1 MKKRARVIQ
10 ISGLRGILMMAFI
23 GVCLVAGF
31 VAFPAICA
39 MKLWNYASNFA
50 PLPLINFYQG
60 LMLWAITAIAGF
72 LINDK
77 KKFVVELKAPQQLS
91 EKDMQKLMERVKVQS
106 QAQVLNSMIM
116 KSSEI
121 KPLDEIKPTEKVEN
135 TEKKE
140 NEKSEKENV

>member
-1 MKKRARVIQ
+1 M
-10 ISGLRGILMMAFI
+10 LFI
-23 GVCLVAGF
+23 GVCLAAGF

-39 MKLWNYASNFA
+39 MKLWNYTANYA

-60 LMLWAITAIAGF
+60 LMLWAITAISIF

-77 KKFVVELKAPQQLS
+77 KKFIVEFQAPKQLS

-106 QAQVLNSMIM
+106 QAQILNSMIL

-121 KPLDEIKPTEKVEN
+121 KPIDEIKPEEKVE
-135 TEKKE
+135 KKDE
-140 NEKSEKENV
+140 EKSEKENV

>member
-31 VAFPAICA
+31 VGFPAICA

-60 LMLWAITAIAGF
+60 LMLWAIVAISGF
-72 LINDK
+72 IINDK
-77 KKFVVELKAPQQLS
+77 KKFIVEFQAPQQLS
-91 EKDMQKLMERVKVQS
+91 EKDMQKLMERVKIQS
-106 QAQVLNSMIM
+106 QAKILNSMVM
-116 KSSEI
+116 KASDI
-121 KPLDEIKPTEKVEN
+121 KSLDEVKNTVEKTEV
-135 TEKKE
+135 KE
-140 NEKSEKENV
+140 EEKSEKENV

>member
-1 MKKRARVIQ
+1 
-10 ISGLRGILMMAFI
+10 MMAFI

-31 VAFPAICA
+31 VGFPAICA

-60 LMLWAITAIAGF
+60 LMLWAIVAISGF
-72 LINDK
+72 IINDK
-77 KKFVVELKAPQQLS
+77 KKFIVEFQAPQQLS

-140 NEKSEKENV
+140 EEKSEKENV

>member
-31 VAFPAICA
+31 VGFPAICA

-60 LMLWAITAIAGF
+60 LMLWAIVAISGF
-72 LINDK
+72 IINDK
-77 KKFVVELKAPQQLS
+77 IVAGLDGRGVCAVNFVQCNAVCHIG
-91 EKDMQKLMERVKVQS
+91 KL
-106 QAQVLNSMIM
+106 
-116 KSSEI
+116 
-121 KPLDEIKPTEKVEN
+121 
-135 TEKKE
+135 
-140 NEKSEKENV
+140 

>member
-10 ISGLRGILMMAFI
+10 VSGLRGILMMLFI
-23 GVCLVAGF
+23 GVCLATGF

-60 LMLWAITAIAGF
+60 LMLWAITAITGF

-116 KSSEI
+116 KSAEI

-140 NEKSEKENV
+140 EEKSEKENV

>member
-10 ISGLRGILMMAFI
+10 ISGLRGIIMMLFI
-23 GVCLVAGF
+23 GVCLAAGF

-39 MKLWNYASNFA
+39 MKLWNYTANYA

-60 LMLWAITAIAGF
+60 LMLWAITAISIF

-77 KKFVVELKAPQQLS
+77 KKFIVEFQAPKQLS

-106 QAQVLNSMIM
+106 QAQILNSMIL

-121 KPLDEIKPTEKVEN
+121 KPIDEIKPEEKVE
-135 TEKKE
+135 KKDE
-140 NEKSEKENV
+140 EKSEKENV